1 MSGIGH
7 AERPVSDLALV
18 VQASRSTGTSAVTL
32 AAEVHNS
39 STAIGLRSE
48 FRDLGADQRHVE
60 SQADGPHTFGPE
72 AHGDLP
78 ILLHHLVELP
88 CLREML
94 GEVRGNGRVDAEPA
108 ETRLVGS
115 PEVRPPIHWLWVPG
129 ERRRR
134 APIPVRDARRQIR
147 LYEHDKAPGAQQ
159 ARALADELRIVDK
172 LSHGCSSVR
181 QLRRREAGRNTL
193 QCAPSARG

>member
-94 GEVRGNGRVDAEPA
+94 GEVRGKVVMLSRFGGDGSGWENGLEGLGIHPTAWPDSEKAGF
-108 ETRLVGS
+108 TWRLKGTL
-115 PEVRPPIHWLWVPG
+115 VRT
-129 ERRRR
+129 
-134 APIPVRDARRQIR
+134 
-147 LYEHDKAPGAQQ
+147 HDW
-159 ARALADELRIVDK
+159 
-172 LSHGCSSVR
+172 
-181 QLRRREAGRNTL
+181 
-193 QCAPSARG
+193 